1 MVKIILIF
9 VFIVYKKKS
18 KCSSWWREL
27 DR

>member
-18 KCSSWWREL
+18 KCSSWWRKL
-27 DR
+27 SC